1 MKNSEP
7 NKIVSKLWKRN
18 EKLTARNI
26 NTLTTPEHEVK
37 QFFKEQEELK
47 KDLEAITNVVG
58 AVEVMSKMSLIKLV
72 ALQSKLRFMPHHTF
86 YIQFAKAA
94 DYLLNPNK

>member
-1 MKNSEP
+1 MENQEP

-18 EKLTARNI
+18 EQLTARNI
-26 NTLTTPEHEVK
+26 NILTTPESEVK
-37 QFFKEQEELK
+37 QFYKEQEQLKEELAK
-47 KDLEAITNVVG
+47 ITNVVG

-94 DYLLNPNK
+94 EYLLTPNK